1 MYLCICNAVSEER
14 VIEAIESGCGSFNEV
29 SKATGLCAECGQCAF
44 KARKSASDYSA
55 STGNTQKN
63 RTRFQPLDLQTV
75 LAHYI

>member
-44 KARKSASDYSA
+44 KARKECERLLCQYRKHSKNQSSFSAA
-55 STGNTQKN
+55 
-63 RTRFQPLDLQTV
+63 
-75 LAHYI
+75 